1 MEDREWGGLEGG
13 GVGAYS
19 KPGLHLDYMQR
30 STRKQDSNDLLSN
43 DLLSNDLLSNDLLSN
58 GI

>member
-1 MEDREWGGLEGG
+1 MEDRELGGLEGG

-43 DLLSNDLLSNDLLSN
+43 DLLSNDLLSN